1 MKLVDEKGK
10 LFGLINVIDL
20 AVILMI
26 LAVGAGVVVKVV
38 LPRFD
43 SAVDRTKDVY
53 VTVICRQKPEAAG
66 IDLAENIGASL
77 VARNDFT
84 NGTIHS
90 VEMVPASA
98 VSTNDAGIATESD
111 HPYLKDIIVV
121 LKGRA
126 DPAAAVFTL
135 GAQEMR
141 IGYTIYVKTQRV
153 EITGTIDA
161 IRFE

>member
-20 AVILMI
+20 AVILMV
-26 LAVGAGVVVKVV
+26 LAVGAGVVVKLV

-43 SAVDRTKDVY
+43 NVVDRTKDVY
-53 VTVICRQKPEAAG
+53 VTVICRQRPESAAQE
-66 IDLAENIGASL
+66 LAENIGAAL
-77 VARNDFT
+77 VARNDFS
-84 NGTIHS
+84 NGKIYS
-90 VEMVPASA
+90 VEIVPASA
-98 VSTNDAGIATESD
+98 VGTNADGIAVESE

-121 LKGRA
+121 IKGRA
-126 DPAAAVFTL
+126 DPTAAVFTL

-153 EITGTIDA
+153 EITGTIDD

>member
-20 AVILMI
+20 AVIIMVI
-26 LAVGAGVVVKVV
+26 AVGAGVVVKLV

-43 SAVDRTKDVY
+43 NAVDRTKDVY
-53 VTVICRQKPEAAG
+53 VTVICRQRPDSAARE
-66 IDLAENIGASL
+66 LADNIGAAL
-77 VARNDFT
+77 VARNDFS

-90 VEMVPASA
+90 VEVVPAST
-98 VSTNDAGIATESD
+98 VGTNADGIAVESE

-121 LKGRA
+121 IKGRA

-153 EITGTIDA
+153 EITGTIDD